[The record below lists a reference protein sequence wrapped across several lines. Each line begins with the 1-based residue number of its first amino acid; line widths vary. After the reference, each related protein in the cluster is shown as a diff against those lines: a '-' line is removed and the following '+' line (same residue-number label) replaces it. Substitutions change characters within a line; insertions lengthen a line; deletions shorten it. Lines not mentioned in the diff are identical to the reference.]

1 MLSRFSAFWIC
12 LKFAAPDSLGRKID
26 TDVICHDD
34 GNASLTIDNEID
46 EVCIGRA
53 PSAEYHLAVFAV
65 SDSAVGCY
73 YHQERFLRPAL
84 DRVVAAIAQDFGL
97 QFSYEFMYDECQSSI
112 ALNSMVND
120 RYNDSTPCYDA
131 YVGLTCDNA
140 YNPAAPIFKSW
151 KVPIFAPFVRNKS
164 YQNKNDTDSAYTV
177 RTGLTSGIVTNFLA
191 ELFNYNNGLLENRG
205 TPRWNNVTVIYAGK
219 NTGKHGMPYDFQIA
233 SDCNMLLN
241 AIRDIT
247 DKTNMTFYIEEPTLD
262 VLKNETEQFLRKLHD
277 KSRAQLWCVEPEL
290 FTEAMSEFVAIK
302 EYARE
307 FPDDWAIFY
316 WDPYVSYV
324 NDSFFLSKEPLLTS
338 LVREAVKVISL
349 KESKTSFRTS
359 IVENCESTNDPNEK
373 INMVAESYADA
384 FYGYA
389 QALDEL
395 GGNADPLEIVRYF
408 AEAEIN
414 YKQTERKVVM
424 NKNSDE
430 QMDFNVFRAIDERW
444 VLSLQTHS
452 EVDTI
457 AIDEK
462 ISLWRDGVPPSG
474 NPKCGLDN
482 SNCVGNT
489 KLSKGAFA
497 GIITAVGVVVI
508 VAVGLGYFCY
518 RRWTTNNASK
528 KLVILIPEADIK
540 LKPEMRDN
548 RPTSTTNNS
557 FYSGMRSFSRSSR
570 NLSVSSLSSSFSS
583 DFPISKSKSIVPGY
597 YSDTFV
603 ALKRLTPEMENLSK
617 SLNAR
622 ITDELRH
629 LVQLQHNHIAKIYG
643 LYSCNVD
650 GELRSSL
657 VTEFGTKGSLK
668 DLLEDKDTSK
678 FNLTW
683 EMKRCLMLDVIQ
695 GLSAIHR
702 ESAIGFHGNLKSQ
715 NCIVD
720 GRLTVKLTD
729 FALPSLLDPIRQS
742 RREQKLKKEEEKTD
756 DFYKEL
762 LWMAPEKLKLECPE
776 LLKSTSQMTYESIQI
791 ETRDKMKRE
800 QSADMYSFGIICQEI
815 MYRKGLFWLGPDS
828 EDPENLDFV
837 SPQNII
843 RRMFRKNVTKAES
856 QPFLDDIERPDRFSV
871 EDADVFSVSPTL
883 KAMVDGCWT
892 KNPDERLKKSDSEQI
907 IKGLVSKMQASSL
920 VDSLMDRMEDYS
932 CHLED
937 LVEERTIQYKK
948 EKERADDLLYRML
961 PKCVADDMK
970 NGRPIKPRQFDNATV
985 FFSDIVNFAQIT
997 KCLESRPKEI
1007 VSMLDQLYTLFDS
1020 ITERFKDIYKVETIG
1035 ADYMVVSGLPEPLE
1049 NPPPGYYA
1057 GEIAKFSLEL
1067 MKNVKVEL
1075 NKMDPDS
1082 DDVLWLKNLRI
1093 GFHSGSLVAG
1103 VVGQKMP
1110 RYCLFG
1116 DTVNTASRMK
1126 SNGKELKIHVSS
1138 EAHAELL
1145 QTNMFLL
1152 ESRGKVHLKG
1162 RGEMDCYWLQEQ
1174 LKTESYAGEYPQSSI
1189 MKLPVGGARKHARK
1203 QDRNTITEVNSTKR
1217 TSGNAMNSYGR
1228 QSGQTAN
1235 NSRGNTGRS
1244 NFIETDDDVFETG
1257 KRRKTMPSVCFG
1269 ESPQIIEI
1277 GDTRGKNFLGGLEAE
1292 PAPSFLTA
1300 KISASSKQSSGY
1312 YTSDGSRQNT
1322 AMGVSLNH
1330 GETFD
1335 SFDFG
1340 GRKSTFTRSTSDW
1353 RKTRA
1358 TDEPKHIELI
1368 EEVPDLVPAVDVK
1381 YTQL

>member
-1 MLSRFSAFWIC
+1 
-12 LKFAAPDSLGRKID
+12 
-26 TDVICHDD
+26 
-34 GNASLTIDNEID
+34 
-46 EVCIGRA
+46 
-53 PSAEYHLAVFAV
+53 
-65 SDSAVGCY
+65 
-73 YHQERFLRPAL
+73 
-84 DRVVAAIAQDFGL
+84 
-97 QFSYEFMYDECQSSI
+97 
-112 ALNSMVND
+112 
-120 RYNDSTPCYDA
+120 
-131 YVGLTCDNA
+131 
-140 YNPAAPIFKSW
+140 
-151 KVPIFAPFVRNKS
+151 
-164 YQNKNDTDSAYTV
+164 
-177 RTGLTSGIVTNFLA
+177 
-191 ELFNYNNGLLENRG
+191 
-205 TPRWNNVTVIYAGK
+205 
-219 NTGKHGMPYDFQIA
+219 
-233 SDCNMLLN
+233 
-241 AIRDIT
+241 
-247 DKTNMTFYIEEPTLD
+247 
-262 VLKNETEQFLRKLHD
+262 
-277 KSRAQLWCVEPEL
+277 
-290 FTEAMSEFVAIK
+290 
-302 EYARE
+302 
-307 FPDDWAIFY
+307 
-316 WDPYVSYV
+316 
-324 NDSFFLSKEPLLTS
+324 
-338 LVREAVKVISL
+338 
-349 KESKTSFRTS
+349 
-359 IVENCESTNDPNEK
+359 
-373 INMVAESYADA
+373 
-384 FYGYA
+384 
-389 QALDEL
+389 
-395 GGNADPLEIVRYF
+395 
-408 AEAEIN
+408 
-414 YKQTERKVVM
+414 
-424 NKNSDE
+424 
-430 QMDFNVFRAIDERW
+430 
-444 VLSLQTHS
+444 
-452 EVDTI
+452 
-457 AIDEK
+457 
-462 ISLWRDGVPPSG
+462 
-474 NPKCGLDN
+474 
-482 SNCVGNT
+482 
-489 KLSKGAFA
+489 
-497 GIITAVGVVVI
+497 
-508 VAVGLGYFCY
+508 
-518 RRWTTNNASK
+518 
-528 KLVILIPEADIK
+528 
-540 LKPEMRDN
+540 
-548 RPTSTTNNS
+548 
-557 FYSGMRSFSRSSR
+557 
-570 NLSVSSLSSSFSS
+570 
-583 DFPISKSKSIVPGY
+583 
-597 YSDTFV
+597 
-603 ALKRLTPEMENLSK
+603 MENLSK

-643 LYSCNVD
+643 VYSCTVD
-650 GELRSSL
+650 SEVRSSL

-702 ESAIGFHGNLKSQ
+702 ESALGFHGNLKSQ

-729 FALPSLLDPIRQS
+729 FALASLLDPIRQA
-742 RREQKLKKEEEKTD
+742 RREQKFKKEEEKTD
-756 DFYKEL
+756 EFYKEL

-776 LLKSTSQMTYESIQI
+776 L
-791 ETRDKMKRE
+791 KRE

-828 EDPENLDFV
+828 EDPENVDFV

-843 RRMFRKNVTKAES
+843 KRMFRKNTTKSES
-856 QPFLDDIERPDRFSV
+856 QPFLDDIES
-871 EDADVFSVSPTL
+871 
-883 KAMVDGCWT
+883 CWI

-1138 EAHAELL
+1138 EAYAELV

-1162 RGEMDCYWLQEQ
+1162 KPRRGEMDCYWLQEQ

-1203 QDRNTITEVNSTKR
+1203 QDRNTITEVSSSKR
-1217 TSGNAMNSYGR
+1217 TSGSAINSYGR

-1235 NSRGNTGRS
+1235 NSRNNTGRS

-1277 GDTRGKNFLGGLEAE
+1277 GDTTGKNFLGGLEAE
-1292 PAPSFLTA
+1292 QAPSFLTA

-1312 YTSDGSRQNT
+1312 YLGLKQSYRTN
-1322 AMGVSLNH
+1322 
-1330 GETFD
+1330 
-1335 SFDFG
+1335 
-1340 GRKSTFTRSTSDW
+1340 
-1353 RKTRA
+1353 
-1358 TDEPKHIELI
+1358 
-1368 EEVPDLVPAVDVK
+1368 
-1381 YTQL
+1381 